1 MSAPRPAECLAG
13 DEALARGDWETARAA
28 FEQALRARESPE
40 ALEGLGLAAWWLDLA
55 DVVFD
60 ARERAYRLF
69 RDRGDHRSAARLAVW
84 IAWDTWAFRG
94 EHAVAGGW
102 LQRARTLLD
111 GAGDVAER
119 AWLELR
125 EGALALL
132 DDGDP
137 DRAHRHAAEGIR
149 IGRGVNAIDLEMLGR
164 ALQGLALVASGAV
177 AEGMR
182 ALDEVNTAVV
192 AGEMSD
198 LIAIGLAC
206 CYMIAAC
213 DRVRDYDRAVQ
224 WCTRLKAFCAKWGL
238 RPLFAVCRTQYASI
252 CMWRG
257 TWLEAEQELAAA
269 TDELAASRPA
279 MTADGLV
286 RLAELRRR
294 QGRLVEAA
302 EMFERAEPH
311 GLASL
316 GRAELAF
323 DRGDPRAAAEQA
335 ERYLRRVPTQ
345 NRTDRAAGLE
355 LLARARVAA
364 GDLDGARTAVAELTG
379 IARLV
384 ATAPLRASA
393 SVAAGCLAAA
403 DGDAN
408 AARRH
413 LEDAV
418 DLYLRSGA
426 PYELARARLELARTL
441 GALGRT
447 AAAAEES
454 QRAIDLLAEL
464 KAELEL
470 SRGRGLLA
478 ALSTSPEA
486 PRAEAANAAG
496 LTAREI
502 EVLRLVAE
510 GLNNQAIGERLFV
523 SEHTVHRHVANIFT
537 KLSVSS
543 RAAAVAQAA
552 RRNLLA

>member
-1 MSAPRPAECLAG
+1 MPEPRPPECRAG
-13 DEALARGDWETARAA
+13 DEALAGGEWEIARSR
-28 FEQALRARESPE
+28 FDEALRHRETPE
-40 ALEGLGLAAWWLDLA
+40 ALEGLALAGWWLDLA

-60 ARERAYRLF
+60 ARERAYRLY
-69 RDRGDHRSAARLAVW
+69 RDRGDRRGAARLAVW
-84 IAWDTWAFRG
+84 LAWDTWAFRG
-94 EHAVAGGW
+94 EHAVASGW

-111 GAGDVAER
+111 GAGDVPER

-149 IGRGVNAIDLEMLGR
+149 VARATSTLDLEMPGR
-164 ALQGLALVASGAV
+164 SLQGLALVASGAV

-224 WCTRLKAFCAKWGL
+224 WCTRLKAFCEKWGL

-257 TWLEAEQELAAA
+257 TWLEAEQELASA

-294 QGRLVEAA
+294 QGRLVDAA
-302 EMFERAEPH
+302 ALFERAEPH

-323 DRGDPRAAAEQA
+323 DRGDARAAAEHA

-355 LLARARVAA
+355 LLVRALVAT
-364 GDLDGARTAVAELTG
+364 GDGDGARTALAELSA
-379 IARLV
+379 IATLV
-384 ATAPLRASA
+384 ATVPLRASA
-393 SVAAGCLAAA
+393 SLAAGYVAAG
-403 DGDAN
+403 DGDADT
-408 AARRH
+408 ARRH

-418 DLYLRSGA
+418 DL
-426 PYELARARLELARTL
+426 
-441 GALGRT
+441 
-447 AAAAEES
+447 
-454 QRAIDLLAEL
+454 
-464 KAELEL
+464 
-470 SRGRGLLA
+470 
-478 ALSTSPEA
+478 
-486 PRAEAANAAG
+486 
-496 LTAREI
+496 
-502 EVLRLVAE
+502 
-510 GLNNQAIGERLFV
+510 
-523 SEHTVHRHVANIFT
+523 
-537 KLSVSS
+537 
-543 RAAAVAQAA
+543 
-552 RRNLLA
+552 